1 MGRRPSVTR
10 VLVGTLHG
18 NLLGLLAVFPVI
30 KAHLSRGFRL
40 PDDRRINQAGTGG
53 ARNWLGRVRLPR
65 IVSDCRWVLCRLL
78 AMSRPRVTH
87 FGTSA
92 QGRLA
97 DILAIDPHFQGY
109 GNPWFSV
116 QAGTCTVIPSF
127 PYPSWSWLE

>member
-78 AMSRPRVTH
+78 AMNGPSELAVRM
-87 FGTSA
+87 SA
-92 QGRLA
+92 LGR
-97 DILAIDPHFQGY
+97 
-109 GNPWFSV
+109 
-116 QAGTCTVIPSF
+116 
-127 PYPSWSWLE
+127 